1 MTQARNTEQ
10 KALRLSIV
18 VPVYNVKEYL
28 PACMESLLGQ
38 AEGRPVE
45 ILLVDDGSTDGS
57 GLLCQEYAKQHGQ
70 VRAFR
75 QENGGASA
83 ARNLGIRQAEGAYIQ
98 FVDSDDWLEEGAL
111 EKILAALENQPDVLL
126 VNLNRYRDGKKES
139 VTGWHSESLAGGTE
153 AFLGRLIRKEEM
165 CAMPQVAIFRRQLAR
180 EGELAF
186 LEGIIHED
194 MEWIPH
200 LLCQAGLIQVLDE
213 PVYAYRLSRQGSV
226 MNATGLERHVVSL
239 MTAARAL
246 MGESQEHDR
255 TRRKFCCRA
264 AGLCLFMAMRYAF
277 RLGESAAKET
287 EKEIRSDLLLAPA
300 LRALPRKYALCCLLG
315 GGLTGGIRKLL
326 GKQNAAAVDTG
337 KNAGRPRV
345 CIVLVGKLPVPATMG
360 GAVETLVQRLVE
372 ENEKTPLL
380 DLTVLSVKE
389 ERAQRQAAEYR
400 QTHFVWFGRYPLW
413 NKFWWR
419 VRVLIKKLSGKEICF
434 PYQRQIASR
443 WLKKHGA
450 EYDCFVAESELEMF
464 VGSGIPARKILYHLH
479 WAGNPTP
486 ARDSAFGT
494 LVAVSRY
501 VGEKWCRQMSR
512 PLESL
517 QVLPNCADLGNFSR
531 RLTEEERKE
540 LRQKY
545 GFGQDCFVILFAGRL
560 VPEKGVRELIRA
572 VNLLEPGR
580 KVGLLVIGG
589 TNFALSERTG
599 YHQEIQQLAQ
609 ASRVPVVFTGFVP
622 NQELWR
628 YYSAADLM
636 ACPAQ
641 WEEAAGIV
649 NIEAMASGLPVI
661 ATRVAGV
668 PEYLSDQCG
677 YFIEWDEHLV
687 ENLAGGIAKLMDD
700 PEKLA
705 EMSKAGPQQAAAF
718 SPEVYYQNFVDI
730 ITKAVKIEL

>member
-1 MTQARNTEQ
+1 MTQERNTEQ

-57 GLLCQEYAKQHGQ
+57 GQLCQEY
-70 VRAFR
+70 
-75 QENGGASA
+75 QEKSA
-83 ARNLGIRQAEGAYIQ
+83 AVQVYHQANQGLSGARNSGLRYAGGEYVM
-98 FVDSDDWLEEGAL
+98 FVDSDDWLEKDAL
-111 EKILAALENQPDVLL
+111 ELLLEELKQEKDIYLINVNRYQEGERTGSTEYKKAALSQGTDIFLK
-126 VNLNRYRDGKKES
+126 NLIAKN
-139 VTGWHSESLAGGTE
+139 
-153 AFLGRLIRKEEM
+153 EM
-165 CAMPQVAIFRRQLAR
+165 CAMAQTLVFKRSLLQKKNL
-180 EGELAF
+180 LF
-186 LEGIIHED
+186 HVGILHED
-194 MEWIPH
+194 MEWTPR
-200 LLCQAGLIQVLDE
+200 LLCLADSISVVERPIYG
-213 PVYAYRLSRQGSV
+213 YRLGRPGAITSSSNLHRRQEDSLAVSRTLMQESQTYGSV
-226 MNATGLERHVVSL
+226 REQFL
-239 MTAARAL
+239 
-246 MGESQEHDR
+246 
-255 TRRKFCCRA
+255 KRA
-264 AGLCLFMAMRYAF
+264 AALSLFMAMQYAAQN
-277 RLGESAAKET
+277 GQQEAVQA
-287 EKEIRSDLLLAPA
+287 EKQIRSEPLLRQAI
-300 LRALPRKYALCCLLG
+300 RYLPRKYRLCNLLG
-315 GGLTGGIRKLL
+315 GGLAKGMELFNRYFGEK
-326 GKQNAAAVDTG
+326 KKAADHT
-337 KNAGRPRV
+337 GRPRV

-400 QTHFVWFGRYPLW
+400 QTRFVWFGRYPLW

-434 PYQRQIASR
+434 PYQRQIAYR

-450 EYDCFVAESELEMF
+450 EYDCFVAESELEIF
-464 VGSGIPARKILYHLH
+464 IGSGIPARKILYHLH

-545 GFGQDCFVILFAGRL
+545 GFGQDCFAILFAGRL

-572 VNLLEPGR
+572 VNLLEPDR